1 MKSALFASLLFTTT
15 AFAQCDIEPLRKEII
30 KQYSRDLPVTN
41 EKGEKGAA
49 LAQDFVVSDYLM
61 KIKNEN
67 FLIANFNLK
76 INWENGN
83 DQLVKTL
90 VVATVDE
97 STCQIETLDSGD
109 TMGSSM
115 SSN

>member
-1 MKSALFASLLFTTT
+1 MNFVFFASLFFTSI
-15 AFAQCDIEPLRKEII
+15 AFADCDIEPLRKEII
-30 KQYSRDLPVTN
+30 KQYSSNLPVTN
-41 EKGEKGAA
+41 EKGETGEAHG
-49 LAQDFVVSDYLM
+49 QDFVVSDYLM

-76 INWENGN
+76 INWKKGK

-97 STCQIETLDSGD
+97 SNCQIETFDSGD

-115 SSN
+115 SAN

>member
-1 MKSALFASLLFTTT
+1 MKFALLSSLLLIST
-15 AFAQCDIEPLRKEII
+15 AFAECDIEPLRKQII
-30 KQYSRDLPVTN
+30 KQYTTELPVTN
-41 EKGEKGAA
+41 EKGEKGEA
-49 LAQDFVVSDYLM
+49 LGQDFVVSDYLM
-61 KIKNEN
+61 KIKSDN

-76 INWENGN
+76 INWNNGK

-97 STCQIETLDSGD
+97 ATCQLEIFDHGD

>member
-1 MKSALFASLLFTTT
+1 MKFALLASLFFTSL
-15 AFAQCDIEPLRKEII
+15 AFADCDLEPLRKEII
-30 KQYSRDLPVTN
+30 KEYSSSLPVTN
-41 EKGEKGAA
+41 EKGEKGV
-49 LAQDFVVSDYLM
+49 AQGEDFVVSDYLM

-76 INWENGN
+76 INWQKGKE
-83 DQLVKTL
+83 QLVKTL

-97 STCQIETLDSGD
+97 STCRIESLDSGD

-115 SSN
+115 SPN